1 MVSLSKI
8 FRRLSGVQADRSGV
22 SSVEF
27 ALALPLLVTILTV
40 LVDFGIG
47 FYEKMQVEDAA
58 QAGTQYALLH
68 GWDSQAVQDAVTSA
82 TTLSGVSASPSPT
95 QACGCASG
103 TSVTAADCNGVCAN
117 GLSPGTYVTVNAQ
130 ATYTPLISYPLLG
143 SSVTLTAQSVA
154 RIN

>member
-1 MVSLSKI
+1 MRKAMHY
-8 FRRLSGVQADRSGV
+8 LSGVISALRSRSGV

-27 ALALPLLVTILTV
+27 ALALPLFVTLLTV

-58 QAGTQYALLH
+58 QAGTHYAILY
-68 GWDSQAVQDAVTSA
+68 GWDSSAIQTAVTNA

-95 QACGCASG
+95 QSCGCPSG
-103 TSVTAADCNGVCAN
+103 SAVTTTDCAGVCAS

-130 ATYTPLISYPLLG
+130 ASYTPLITYPLFG

-154 RIN
+154 RIK